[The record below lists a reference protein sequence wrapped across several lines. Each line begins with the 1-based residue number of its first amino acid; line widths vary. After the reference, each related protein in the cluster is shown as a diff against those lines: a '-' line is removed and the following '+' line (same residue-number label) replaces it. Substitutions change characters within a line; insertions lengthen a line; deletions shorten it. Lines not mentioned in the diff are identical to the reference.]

1 MIKSKKGRM
10 MRHPYA
16 TIAILGLAATGAV
29 SITQKVK
36 CFVKEK
42 GSCVTNMV
50 KGMKNSEEEG

>member
-1 MIKSKKGRM
+1 